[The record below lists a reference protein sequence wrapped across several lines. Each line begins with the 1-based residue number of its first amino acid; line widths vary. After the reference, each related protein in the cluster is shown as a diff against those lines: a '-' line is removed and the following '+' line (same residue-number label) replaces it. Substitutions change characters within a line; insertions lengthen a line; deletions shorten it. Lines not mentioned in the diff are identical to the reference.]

1 VSGKDAVVLGRSNIV
16 GMPMSQLLLAM
27 NATVTVCHSRTA
39 NIKAKCA
46 AADIVIA
53 AIGRA
58 EMVRGD
64 WIKPGAVVIDVGIN
78 SVDDATKKRGYRLTG
93 DVCFEEAKA
102 HAGAITP
109 VRMLH
114 RHHRA
119 AAHPFIRLSKLTPH
133 LPPET
138 PTFMHAGSGRCR
150 SHDDRY
156 APQEHRQPGEA
167 QLESPG
173 PLISDLKTQHCWER
187 ASHCSLPIKYK
198 HMYVRRH
205 SFI

>member
-1 VSGKDAVVLGRSNIV
+1 MSGKDAVVLGRSNIV

-119 AAHPFIRLSKLTPH
+119 AAHPFIRLSRLTPY

-138 PTFMHAGSGRCR
+138 PPTHTPLCT
-150 SHDDRY
+150 
-156 APQEHRQPGEA
+156 QVPGGV
-167 QLESPG
+167 G
-173 PLISDLKTQHCWER
+173 PMTIAMLLKNTVNLARH
-187 ASHCSLPIKYK
+187 SLSLPAL
-198 HMYVRRH
+198 
-205 SFI
+205 